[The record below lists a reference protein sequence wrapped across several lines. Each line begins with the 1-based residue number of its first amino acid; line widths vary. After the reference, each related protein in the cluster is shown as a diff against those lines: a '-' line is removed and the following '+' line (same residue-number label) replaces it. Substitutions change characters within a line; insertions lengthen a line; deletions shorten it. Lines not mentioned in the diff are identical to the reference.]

1 MSNIQSKFLV
11 ALTAVA
17 ACFAWSTDA
26 SAQDS
31 KLISRAVS
39 LTQTGGPLLQSIG
52 NTTAANLEV
61 IGSNYADRVSI
72 AVRSGNLNRVDA
84 LVRNFRQV
92 AAEEAREG
100 MREGRDSIA
109 ELTQKLDRLIR
120 VASRP
125 GTILQINLYREILVS
140 AHDNAQVQIR
150 DAYKSARDAVL
161 NAANGN

>member
-61 IGSNYADRVSI
+61 IGSNYADRVSM
-72 AVRSGNLNRVDA
+72 AVRYGHLNRVDA

-125 GTILQINLYREILVS
+125 ATILQINLYREILVS